1 MKDLFP
7 IAILAGGMATRMR
20 PLTEKLPKSL
30 LLVKGEPFIAHQLRL
45 LKNEGF
51 KEIILCIGHLGRLIQ
66 AYVQDGKQFDLV
78 VRYAWDGNHL
88 LGTAGAIKQAL
99 PLLGENFFVMY
110 GDSYLM
116 IDYKRIQQSFL
127 QQNKPALMTIYKNN
141 NQGDKSNI
149 EFKSKKIIDYNK
161 KITTARMKY
170 IDYGLG
176 LFNSVVFN
184 PISERKSFDL
194 ADLYKTLLLQ
204 EKLAAFEVYNR
215 FYEIGSMQGLA
226 DMAHYL
232 THQEVFFE

>member
-45 LKNEGF
+45 LKNKGF
-51 KEIILCIGHLGRLIQ
+51 KEVILCIGHLGRLIQ
-66 AYVQDGKQFDLV
+66 AYVQDGKQFGLV
-78 VRYAWDGNHL
+78 VSYAWDGNHL
-88 LGTAGAIKQAL
+88 LGTAGALKKAL

-110 GDSYLM
+110 GDSYL
-116 IDYKRIQQSFL
+116 ITDYQRIQQSFL
-127 QQNKPALMTIYKNN
+127 EQNKPALMTIYKNN

-149 EFKSKKIIDYNK
+149 EFKFNKIIDYNK
-161 KITTARMKY
+161 KIATAKMEY

-176 LFNSVVFN
+176 LFNRVVFN
-184 PISERKSFDL
+184 AVADQKCFDL

-215 FYEIGSMQGLA
+215 FYEIGSIQGLA
-226 DMAHYL
+226 DMTHYL
-232 THQEVFFE
+232 MQQEIFFE